1 MLVSPATPTTAFRLG
16 EKVDDPLAMYL
27 FDLCTLPLNLA
38 GHCGMSVPSGL
49 SPDDNLPVGLQIMA
63 PALADDRLYRVG
75 AAYEGARGPA
85 ASTVMAARHR
95 PAGKIGPMRIGVL
108 TGGGDCPGLNAVI
121 RAVVRTCDAR
131 YGSSVVGF
139 LDGWRGLLED
149 RRIQLHNDDRN
160 NRLLAK
166 GGTMLGTARTNPDKL
181 RAGLDDIKQTLEDNG
196 IDVLIPIGGEGT
208 LTAAHWLSEEGVPVV
223 GVPKTIDNDI
233 DCTDVTF
240 GHDTALQIA
249 TEAIDRLHSTAE
261 SHQRVMLVEVMGRH
275 AGWIALNAGLSSGAH
290 MTLIPEQPFDVEEVC
305 RLVKKRF
312 QRGESQLHHAWSPR
326 APNPPRARC
335 NCATAAPTSSV
346 TSGSPGWP
354 SSWPSRWRSGSRRKC
369 GSPCSAT
376 CSAAAPRRPTTGCW
390 PPGSGSTPPT
400 PPTPASTG

>member
-1 MLVSPATPTTAFRLG
+1 
-16 EKVDDPLAMYL
+16 MYL

-75 AAYEGARGPA
+75 AAYEAARGPLPTA
-85 ASTVMAARHR
+85 LLTREDR
-95 PAGKIGPMRIGVL
+95 PMRIGVL

-121 RAVVRTCDAR
+121 RAIVRTCDVR

-139 LDGWRGLLED
+139 QDGWRGLLED
-149 RRIQLHNDDRN
+149 RRVQLKNDDRN
-160 NRLLAK
+160 DRLLAK
-166 GGTMLGTARTNPDKL
+166 GGTMLGTARVNPDKL
-181 RAGLDDIKQTLEDNG
+181 RAGLDQIKQTLEDNG

-208 LTAAHWLSEEGVPVV
+208 LTAAHWLSEEDVPVV

-240 GHDTALQIA
+240 GHDTALTVA

-275 AGWIALNAGLSSGAH
+275 AGWIALNAGLASGAH

-305 RLVKKRF
+305 RLVKARF
-312 QRGESQLHHAWSPR
+312 QRGDVALHLRGRRRRQTGRGLDA
-326 APNPPRARC
+326 
-335 NCATAAPTSSV
+335 AAPGRHRRV
-346 TSGSPGWP
+346 RPREVHRGGA
-354 SSWPSRWRSGSRRKC
+354 SSWRSKSRSGSRRKC
-369 GSPCSAT
+369 ASRCSDT
-376 CSAAAPRRPTTGCW
+376 CSAAARRPRTTGCW

-400 PPTPASTG
+400 PPTPVSTG